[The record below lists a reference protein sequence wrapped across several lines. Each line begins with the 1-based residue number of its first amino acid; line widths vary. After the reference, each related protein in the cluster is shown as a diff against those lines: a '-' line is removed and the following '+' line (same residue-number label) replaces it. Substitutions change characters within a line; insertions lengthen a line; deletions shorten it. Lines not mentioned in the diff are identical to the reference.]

1 MIINTKAD
9 LDAAPQEVQDVF
21 MAKIAAGLY
30 NWQWIDGQWVL
41 VGETAILGPFG
52 FTVAD
57 FPDAPKP
64 EKPDYNP
71 DEREA
76 QMRQTNALKTIETF
90 ARDVRHQIAGTHDDA
105 EIAGWNNKLRIAK
118 AVLDK
123 TATESE
129 IQAMATE
136 AQARGDGKT
145 AEELAAIVVA
155 KGEKFAVVVGLIDGM
170 KRKAEKA
177 VEAAKT
183 PAEVEAVLDAM
194 RKEADAALE
203 QLKG

>member
-1 MIINTKAD
+1 MFKVIKTAD
-9 LDAAPQEVQDVF
+9 QIQA
-21 MAKIAAGLY
+21 
-30 NWQWIDGQWVL
+30 
-41 VGETAILGPFG
+41 
-52 FTVAD
+52 
-57 FPDAPKP
+57 
-64 EKPDYNP
+64 
-71 DEREA
+71 EA
-76 QMRQTNALKTIETF
+76 FDQAYKSAFSTIETF

-123 TATESE
+123 TATASE
-129 IQAMATE
+129 VQAMTIE
-136 AQARGDGKT
+136 AQARGAGET
-145 AEELAAIVVA
+145 PEQLATMVVA